1 MFSCGKDAQ
10 SHQDKTRLNSPADSC
25 RKVTTTRNKEFSLID
40 IKSFDLI
47 DTRVMSP
54 LTTTQEGGCYS
65 LSIIVQQQRLQGQFM
80 LLSTNQHTAQ
90 SSSSYLAPFSKKQ
103 HSLLWMFSLIQ
114 AAKAQRWKEGDRER
128 CLDGRTALI
137 TRLWTS
143 HDFSWASPI
152 VEATRG
158 AMEPL
163 QSALWMLTR
172 TRHCIS
178 DVRAELQLSRLNL
191 LLTGQTVAECQ
202 IAESGLI
209 SCWIESKTGI

>member
-1 MFSCGKDAQ
+1 MLRNTRDRKLLAYIGKTTGKLKELVNLQTSALVEKQKLLLVMFSCGKEAQ

-25 RKVTTTRNKEFSLID
+25 RKVTTTRNKEFSLTD

-54 LTTTQEGGCYS
+54 LTTQEGGCYS

-103 HSLLWMFSLIQ
+103 HSLLWMLSLIQ

-128 CLDGRTALI
+128 CLDGRAALI
-137 TRLWTS
+137 TRL
-143 HDFSWASPI
+143 
-152 VEATRG
+152 
-158 AMEPL
+158 
-163 QSALWMLTR
+163 
-172 TRHCIS
+172 
-178 DVRAELQLSRLNL
+178 
-191 LLTGQTVAECQ
+191 
-202 IAESGLI
+202 
-209 SCWIESKTGI
+209 